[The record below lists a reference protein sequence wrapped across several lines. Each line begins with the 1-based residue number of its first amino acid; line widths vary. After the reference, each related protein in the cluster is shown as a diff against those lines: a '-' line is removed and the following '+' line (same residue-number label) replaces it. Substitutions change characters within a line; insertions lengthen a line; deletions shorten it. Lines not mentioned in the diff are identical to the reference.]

1 MTGRPVWA
9 ALLGAAAL
17 CGAIALWCAL
27 PEGAPPKLSE
37 GSPFEGIPQEEEQ
50 GERPTPP
57 KAREE
62 RLGLEETEILV
73 ALVTR
78 PSTRPEQRREALQLM
93 QRSPRVAWVP
103 ALRALLASEQRAAEL
118 FPDTTPNAFI
128 RTTRCS
134 AVASVKVLALR
145 VAWKSAG
152 REGIALVREVAEDRA
167 RSEPDP
173 LTLAALEAH
182 DEGKRQDPDLS
193 RAVASL
199 RLMAL
204 AVLDDRAL
212 IHAAAT
218 DPSEP
223 ELIRR
228 WARLMDRPG
237 PTTMKRFTGAGESV
251 VLPWPICL

>member
-1 MTGRPVWA
+1 MKHGA
-9 ALLGAAAL
+9 AVAVLGAAAL
-17 CGAIALWCAL
+17 LGVIELWRAL

-37 GSPFEGIPQEEEQ
+37 GSPFEGIPQEEERY
-50 GERPTPP
+50 RPPP
-57 KAREE
+57 RRE
-62 RLGLEETEILV
+62 LLDPEETEILIR
-73 ALVTR
+73 LVTR
-78 PSTRPEQRREALQLM
+78 PEAPPQQRREALQVM
-93 QRSPRVAWVP
+93 ERSPRVAWLP
-103 ALRALLASEQRAAEL
+103 AVRALLASEHAAAEL
-118 FPDTTPNAFI
+118 FRGQTPDAFM

-134 AVASVKVLALR
+134 AVSGVKVLALR
-145 VAWKSAG
+145 VAGKSAG
-152 REGIALVREVAEDRA
+152 REGVALVREIAEDRA

-173 LTLAALEAH
+173 RTLAAIQAD
-182 DEGKRQDPDLS
+182 DEGTRQDPDLS

-228 WARLMDRPG
+228 WARLMDRPAQ
-237 PTTMKRFTGAGESV
+237 TIMKRFTGAGESV